1 MPSSQIHQL
10 VPALMEDMQNGLEKK
25 IKNESLLLQ
34 MVLTMGVDVVYFDY
48 WTRGIRHFIKIDQNV
63 KARGL
68 SSLLVHLGSQ
78 RGEPL
83 TENQELNGIQC
94 ADIIQYD
101 GSLIRMLKKE
111 RPKVVL
117 LLNNQTEDKIIVRA
131 CRNLN
136 IKTVFLMHGVL
147 TPEDKLHQYL
157 DLVDSSFGIND
168 RVRRIPKY
176 IWLFWQYLD
185 AALLGGVL
193 NIFDREIYAY
203 FARQAYSPGGNLAG
217 KWKYRDSCA
226 DIALV
231 YSEEDRSLFASCFG
245 YDTQNILVV
254 GNYNLDELF
263 ENKLIHRDEV
273 TLSGDAEKN
282 IVYIEN
288 GFSDPKYIV
297 PGWSEDLV
305 ADEVEN
311 ISRVCDDFG
320 YKLKLKL
327 HPSSDYSTL
336 IERLRRNSN
345 IEIIWNCDL
354 AELIVQADIVLGQSS
369 SVLMMALAVG
379 KPIFLL
385 DMSPLNLKITMY
397 ADRGFG
403 EITSSLGKLRD
414 LLSRRADPGFASA
427 YPDTDKVGQFVGPF
441 DGQASNRISSVIM
454 SQCIGRD

>member
-1 MPSSQIHQL
+1 M
-10 VPALMEDMQNGLEKK
+10 
-25 IKNESLLLQ
+25 
-34 MVLTMGVDVVYFDY
+34 TVDVVYFDY
-48 WTRGIRHFIKIDQNV
+48 WTRGIRHFVKIDQNI

-83 TENQELNGIQC
+83 QVNQELNGIQC
-94 ADIIQYD
+94 ADIARYD
-101 GSLIRMLKKE
+101 GSLMRMLKKE

-117 LLNNQTEDKIIVRA
+117 LLNNQSEDKIIVRA
-131 CRNLN
+131 CRYLN

-147 TPEDKLHQYL
+147 TPEDKLHETA
-157 DLVDSSFGIND
+157 DLVDSAFSIKD

-176 IWLFWQYLD
+176 IRLLLQYLE
-185 AALLGGVL
+185 AALLGGMR

-231 YSEEDRSLFASCFG
+231 YSEEDRNLFVSCFG
-245 YDTQNILVV
+245 YDTESILVV

-263 ENKLIHRDEV
+263 EKNLSYRDDV
-273 TLSGDAEKN
+273 TLSGDARKN
-282 IVYIEN
+282 VVYIEN
-288 GFSDPKYIV
+288 GFADPKYTV
-297 PGWSEDLV
+297 RGWSEDLV

-311 ISRVCDDFG
+311 ISRVCADFG

-336 IERLRRNSN
+336 IERLSRNRN
-345 IEIIWNCDL
+345 VEIIKHCDL
-354 AELIVQADIVLGQSS
+354 AELIVQVDIVLGQSS

-379 KPIFLL
+379 KPIFIL
-385 DMSPLNLKITMY
+385 DIHPLNLKITTY

-403 EITSSLGKLRD
+403 EITSSLDKLRD
-414 LLSRRADPGFASA
+414 LLSKRDDAYSASA
-427 YPDTDKVGQFVGPF
+427 CPDADKVGQFIGPF
-441 DGQASNRISSVIM
+441 DGQSSNRISSVIM